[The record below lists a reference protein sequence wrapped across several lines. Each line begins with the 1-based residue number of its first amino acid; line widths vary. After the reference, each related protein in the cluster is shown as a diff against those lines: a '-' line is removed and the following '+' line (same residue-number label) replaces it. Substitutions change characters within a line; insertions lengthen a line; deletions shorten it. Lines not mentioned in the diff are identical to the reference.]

1 MVEKINGNFE
11 ISKAPETSY
20 VKPQKAEGKK
30 GPIQFERLS
39 ANESKAIEGQIKSN
53 EARIKQLEKEYNKIN
68 IPQKP
73 AKPAPDSS
81 KPVTVE
87 FGNTLSGLAEKY
99 HCTVADIEK
108 ANPEVKTGTLQAGQK
123 LKMPFVSDKKWAP
136 YAKTL
141 DNINALEHKK
151 YELERKIRDLQ
162 FEIARDKR
170 ILKAESILGEIQ
182 SCRRAD
188 TFEERYTIRIDR
200 KTGNL
205 KLKLKEPQK
214 MYTIKSDFHLAD
226 GVIREANKDKDG
238 ETILKNFERPR
249 SWFLDNVNYDDYTA
263 PAGTELVLPTD
274 ACRPKTAWYK

>member
-1 MVEKINGNFE
+1 
-11 ISKAPETSY
+11 
-20 VKPQKAEGKK
+20 
-30 GPIQFERLS
+30 
-39 ANESKAIEGQIKSN
+39 
-53 EARIKQLEKEYNKIN
+53 
-68 IPQKP
+68 
-73 AKPAPDSS
+73 
-81 KPVTVE
+81 
-87 FGNTLSGLAEKY
+87 
-99 HCTVADIEK
+99 
-108 ANPEVKTGTLQAGQK
+108 
-123 LKMPFVSDKKWAP
+123 MPFVSDKKWAP

-151 YELERKIRDLQ
+151 YELEDKIRDLHLD
-162 FEIARDKR
+162 IARDKR